1 LRIFACVK
9 RVINKVKNQ
18 TLTRLFL
25 EFYGKLASGGAL
37 LVICAM
43 ASMLLANSGIA
54 KNWLDFWNTQLNPHL
69 PGLHAHSITHW
80 INDGLM
86 TIFFLLVGLEI
97 ERELLTGELSDR
109 RTAMLP
115 VMAAVGGMLMPALLF
130 WTVNINHPEFWHGAG
145 IPTATDIAFAM
156 AIMSALGNRVP
167 ASLKIFLTA
176 LAIIDDLGA
185 ILVIAIFYGQ
195 GVHWVWLMASL
206 GIFGMLMG
214 CKRGGIKTLWLYLP
228 VGVVLWY
235 CMMQSG
241 IHATI
246 SGVLLAFAIPFGKTE
261 NEASPSSYL
270 MNKLHE
276 PVAWL
281 ILPLFALANTAI
293 PLHAGL
299 MESLTGT
306 LPWGIAAGLVLGKPI
321 GIFMASALSVKMNI
335 ARMPSG
341 SSLNHIWGAGLLGGI
356 GFTMAMF
363 VSNLAFDNAANI
375 ELSKLAVLICSII
388 AALTGYIFLR
398 MIPRQ

>member
-1 LRIFACVK
+1 M
-9 RVINKVKNQ
+9 KNQ
-18 TLTRLFL
+18 ALTRLFL
-25 EFYGKLASGGAL
+25 EFYGKLAAGGAL
-37 LVICAM
+37 LVICAV
-43 ASMLLANSGIA
+43 ASMIMANSGMA
-54 KNWLDFWNTQLNPHL
+54 SAWLNFWHTQINPHL
-69 PGLHAHSITHW
+69 PGLHAHNLTHW

-115 VMAAVGGMLMPALLF
+115 VMAAIGGMLVPALVYL
-130 WTVNINHPEFWHGAG
+130 VININHSELWRGAG

-185 ILVIAIFYGQ
+185 ILVIAIFYGDGLQ
-195 GVHWVWLMASL
+195 WAWLASALGVFAILL
-206 GIFGMLMG
+206 L

-228 VGVVLWY
+228 MGVVLWY
-235 CMMQSG
+235 CMIQSG

-246 SGVLLAFAIPFGKTE
+246 SGVLLAFTIPFGKTE
-261 NEASPSSYL
+261 SEDSPSAYL

-293 PLHAGL
+293 PLHSGL
-299 MESLTGT
+299 ISSLTGS
-306 LPWGIAAGLVLGKPI
+306 LPLGIASGLLLGKPL
-321 GIFMASALSVKMNI
+321 GIYLASFISVKIKI
-335 ARMPSG
+335 ARIPSG
-341 SSLNHIWGAGLLGGI
+341 SDFRHILGAGLLGGI

-363 VSNLAFDNAANI
+363 VSNLAFDDAAKI
-375 ELSKLAVLICSII
+375 ELSKLAVLISSVI
-388 AALTGYIFLR
+388 AALLGYIFLR
-398 MIPRQ
+398 MIPKQ

>member
-1 LRIFACVK
+1 MK

-18 TLTRLFL
+18 RLTRLFL

-37 LVICAM
+37 LVLCAIL
-43 ASMLLANSGIA
+43 SMVLANSGMA
-54 KNWLDFWNTQLNPHL
+54 ESWLHFWQTQLDPHL

-115 VMAAVGGMLMPALLF
+115 VIAAIGGMLFPALIYF
-130 WTVNINHPEFWHGAG
+130 GINAYNPKLWRGAG

-167 ASLKIFLTA
+167 AALKVFLTA

-195 GVHWVWLMASL
+195 GVQWLWLSAALGVW
-206 GIFGMLMG
+206 GILLLS
-214 CKRGGIKTLWLYLP
+214 KRSGVKTLWLYLP
-228 VGVVLWY
+228 VGVLLWY

-246 SGVLLAFAIPFGKTE
+246 SGVLLAFAIPFGKKE
-261 NEASPSSYL
+261 EDASPSAYL
-270 MNKLHE
+270 MDKLHE
-276 PVAWL
+276 PVAWI

-293 PLHAGL
+293 PMHSGILYTLA
-299 MESLTGT
+299 GT
-306 LPWGIAAGLVLGKPI
+306 LPLGIAAGLILGKPI
-321 GIFMASALSVKMNI
+321 GIYLASVLSVKLK
-335 ARMPSG
+335 AAQLPTGVSF
-341 SSLNHIWGAGLLGGI
+341 SHIWGAGMLGGI
-356 GFTMAMF
+356 GFTMAIF
-363 VSNLAFDNAANI
+363 VSNLAFTNAEQV
-375 ELSKLAVLICSII
+375 ELSKVAVLCGSVV
-388 AALTGYIFLR
+388 AAVAGYLFLR
-398 MIPRQ
+398 AARKE

>member
-1 LRIFACVK
+1 MK

-18 TLTRLFL
+18 VLTRLFL

-37 LVICAM
+37 LVFCAIV
-43 ASMLLANSGIA
+43 SMILANSGMA
-54 KNWLDFWNTQLNPHL
+54 ESWLHFWQIRLDPHL

-115 VMAAVGGMLMPALLF
+115 VIAAIGGMLFPALIYF
-130 WTVNINHPEFWHGAG
+130 AINANNPQLWRGAG

-156 AIMSALGNRVP
+156 AIMSALGKRVP
-167 ASLKIFLTA
+167 AALKVFLTA

-195 GVHWVWLMASL
+195 GVHWLWLSAAL
-206 GIFGMLMG
+206 GVLGFLLI
-214 CKRGGIKTLWLYLP
+214 CKRSGLKSLWLYLP
-228 VGVVLWY
+228 IGVLLWY

-246 SGVLLAFAIPFGKTE
+246 SGVLLAFAIPFGKKE
-261 NEASPSSYL
+261 EEASPSAYL
-270 MNKLHE
+270 MDKLHE
-276 PVAWL
+276 PVAWI

-293 PLHAGL
+293 PLHSGIVDT
-299 MESLTGT
+299 LTGT
-306 LPWGIAAGLVLGKPI
+306 LPLGIAAGLILGKPL
-321 GIFMASALSVKMNI
+321 GIYLASVLSVKI
-335 ARMPSG
+335 KATQLPTG
-341 SSLNHIWGAGLLGGI
+341 VSLSHIWGAGMLGGI
-356 GFTMAMF
+356 GFTMAIF
-363 VSNLAFDNAANI
+363 VSNLAFTDEGMV
-375 ELSKLAVLICSII
+375 ELSKVAVLCGSVV
-388 AALTGYIFLR
+388 AAVAGYVFLR
-398 MIPRQ
+398 VAGKE

>member
-1 LRIFACVK
+1 MK

-18 TLTRLFL
+18 RLTRLFL

-37 LVICAM
+37 LVLCAIL
-43 ASMLLANSGIA
+43 SMVLANSGMA
-54 KNWLDFWNTQLNPHL
+54 ESWLHFWQTQLDPHL

-115 VMAAVGGMLMPALLF
+115 VIAAIGGMLFPALIYF
-130 WTVNINHPEFWHGAG
+130 GINAYNPKLWRGAG

-167 ASLKIFLTA
+167 AALKVFLTA

-195 GVHWVWLMASL
+195 GVQWLWLSAALGVW
-206 GIFGMLMG
+206 GILLLS
-214 CKRGGIKTLWLYLP
+214 KRSGVKTLWLYLP
-228 VGVVLWY
+228 VGVLLWY

-246 SGVLLAFAIPFGKTE
+246 SGVLLAFAIPFGKKE
-261 NEASPSSYL
+261 EDASPSGYL
-270 MNKLHE
+270 MDKLHE
-276 PVAWL
+276 PVAWI
-281 ILPLFALANTAI
+281 ILPLFALANTPI
-293 PLHAGL
+293 PLHSGILYTLA
-299 MESLTGT
+299 GT
-306 LPWGIAAGLVLGKPI
+306 LPLGIAAGLILGKPI
-321 GIFMASALSVKMNI
+321 GIYLASVLSVKLK
-335 ARMPSG
+335 AAQLPTGVSF
-341 SSLNHIWGAGLLGGI
+341 SHIWGAGMLGGI
-356 GFTMAMF
+356 GFTMAIF
-363 VSNLAFDNAANI
+363 VSNLAFTDSEQV
-375 ELSKLAVLICSII
+375 ELSKVAVLCGSVL
-388 AALTGYIFLR
+388 AAVAGYLFLR
-398 MIPRQ
+398 AARKE

>member
-1 LRIFACVK
+1 MK

-18 TLTRLFL
+18 RLTRLFL

-37 LVICAM
+37 LVLCAIL
-43 ASMLLANSGIA
+43 SMVLANSGMA
-54 KNWLDFWNTQLNPHL
+54 ESWLHFWQTQLDPHL

-115 VMAAVGGMLMPALLF
+115 VIAAIGGMLFPALIYF
-130 WTVNINHPEFWHGAG
+130 GINAYNPKLWRGAG

-167 ASLKIFLTA
+167 AALKVFLTA

-185 ILVIAIFYGQ
+185 ILVITIFYGQ
-195 GVHWVWLMASL
+195 GVQWLWLSAALGVW
-206 GIFGMLMG
+206 GILLLS
-214 CKRGGIKTLWLYLP
+214 KRSGVKTLWLYLP
-228 VGVVLWY
+228 VGVLLWY

-246 SGVLLAFAIPFGKTE
+246 SGVLLAFAIPFGKKE
-261 NEASPSSYL
+261 EDASPSAYL
-270 MNKLHE
+270 MDKLHE
-276 PVAWL
+276 PVAWI

-293 PLHAGL
+293 PMHSGILYTLA
-299 MESLTGT
+299 GT
-306 LPWGIAAGLVLGKPI
+306 LPLGIAAGLILGKPI
-321 GIFMASALSVKMNI
+321 GIYLASVLSVKLK
-335 ARMPSG
+335 AAQLPTGVSF
-341 SSLNHIWGAGLLGGI
+341 SHIWGAGMLGGI
-356 GFTMAMF
+356 GFTMAIF
-363 VSNLAFDNAANI
+363 VSNLAFTNAEQV
-375 ELSKLAVLICSII
+375 ELSKVAVLCGSVV
-388 AALTGYIFLR
+388 AAVAGYLFLR
-398 MIPRQ
+398 AARKE

>member
-1 LRIFACVK
+1 MK

-18 TLTRLFL
+18 VLTRLFL

-37 LVICAM
+37 LVICAIV
-43 ASMLLANSGIA
+43 SMILANSGMA
-54 KNWLDFWNTQLNPHL
+54 ESWLHFWQIQLNPHL

-115 VMAAVGGMLMPALLF
+115 VIAAIGGMLFPALIYF
-130 WTVNINHPEFWHGAG
+130 AINANNPQLWRGAG

-156 AIMSALGNRVP
+156 AIMSALGKRVP
-167 ASLKIFLTA
+167 AALKVFLTA

-195 GVHWVWLMASL
+195 GVQWLWLSAAL
-206 GIFGMLMG
+206 GVLGFLLI
-214 CKRGGIKTLWLYLP
+214 CKRSGLKSLWLYLP
-228 VGVVLWY
+228 IGSLLWY

-246 SGVLLAFAIPFGKTE
+246 SGVLLAFAIPFGKKE
-261 NEASPSSYL
+261 EDASPSAYL
-270 MNKLHE
+270 MDKLHE
-276 PVAWL
+276 PVAWI

-293 PLHAGL
+293 PLHSGIVDT
-299 MESLTGT
+299 LTGT
-306 LPWGIAAGLVLGKPI
+306 LPLGIAAGLILGKPL
-321 GIFMASALSVKMNI
+321 GIYLASVLSVKI
-335 ARMPSG
+335 KAAQLPTG
-341 SSLNHIWGAGLLGGI
+341 VSLSHIWGAGMLGGI
-356 GFTMAMF
+356 GFTMAIF
-363 VSNLAFDNAANI
+363 VSNLAFTDEGMV
-375 ELSKLAVLICSII
+375 ELSKVAVLCGSVV
-388 AALTGYIFLR
+388 AAVAGYVFLR
-398 MIPRQ
+398 VAGKE

>member
-1 LRIFACVK
+1 MK

-18 TLTRLFL
+18 VLTRLFL

-37 LVICAM
+37 LIVCAIV
-43 ASMLLANSGIA
+43 SMLLANSGMA
-54 KNWLDFWNTQLNPHL
+54 NSWLHFWQIPLDPHL

-115 VMAAVGGMLMPALLF
+115 VIAAIGGMLFPALIYLA
-130 WTVNINHPEFWHGAG
+130 INANDPELWRGAG

-156 AIMSALGNRVP
+156 AIMSALGKRVP
-167 ASLKIFLTA
+167 AALKVFLTA

-195 GVHWVWLMASL
+195 GVQWLWLSAAL
-206 GIFGMLMG
+206 GVLGVLLL
-214 CKRGGIKTLWLYLP
+214 CKRSGLKTLWLFLP
-228 VGVVLWY
+228 VGILLWY

-246 SGVLLAFAIPFGKTE
+246 SGVLLAFAIPFGKKE
-261 NEASPSSYL
+261 EDASPSAYL
-270 MNKLHE
+270 MDKLHE
-276 PVAWL
+276 PVAWI

-293 PLHAGL
+293 PLHSGL
-299 MESLTGT
+299 IDTLTGT
-306 LPWGIAAGLVLGKPI
+306 LPLGIAAGLVVGKPL
-321 GIFMASALSVKMNI
+321 GIYMASLISVKLG
-335 ARMPSG
+335 AAQLPTG
-341 SSLNHIWGAGLLGGI
+341 SSFKHIWGAGMLGGI
-356 GFTMAMF
+356 GFTMAIF
-363 VSNLAFDNAANI
+363 VSNLAFSNSEQI
-375 ELSKLAVLICSII
+375 ELSKVAVLCGSVV
-388 AALTGYIFLR
+388 AAVAGFVFLR
-398 MIPRQ
+398 VVGKE

>member
-1 LRIFACVK
+1 LRIFAPVK

-18 TLTRLFL
+18 ALTRLFL

-37 LVICAM
+37 LVICAVV
-43 ASMLLANSGIA
+43 SMILANSGMA
-54 KNWLDFWNTQLNPHL
+54 ADWLNFWHTQINPHL
-69 PGLHAHSITHW
+69 PGLHAHSLTHW

-115 VMAAVGGMLMPALLF
+115 VMAAIGGMLVPALVFLA
-130 WTVNINHPEFWHGAG
+130 VNINHSELWRGAG

-185 ILVIAIFYGQ
+185 ILVIAIFYGD
-195 GVHWVWLMASL
+195 GVQWAWLASAL
-206 GIFGMLMG
+206 GIFGMLLLSR
-214 CKRGGIKTLWLYLP
+214 RGGIKTLWVYLP
-228 VGVVLWY
+228 AGFMLWY

-246 SGVLLAFAIPFGKTE
+246 AGVLLAFAIPFGKKESE
-261 NEASPSSYL
+261 NSPSSYL
-270 MNKLHE
+270 MDKLHE

-281 ILPLFALANTAI
+281 ILPIFALANTAI
-293 PLHAGL
+293 PLHTDL
-299 MESLTGT
+299 LESLTGT
-306 LPWGIAAGLVLGKPI
+306 LPIGIAAGLMLGKPL
-321 GIFMASALSVKMNI
+321 GIYLASVISVKINI
-335 ARMPSG
+335 ARIPSG
-341 SSLNHIWGAGLLGGI
+341 SNFRHIIGAGLLGGI

-363 VSNLAFDNAANI
+363 VSNLAFDDASKI
-375 ELSKLAVLICSII
+375 ELSKLAVLISSVI
-388 AALTGYIFLR
+388 AALLGHIFLR